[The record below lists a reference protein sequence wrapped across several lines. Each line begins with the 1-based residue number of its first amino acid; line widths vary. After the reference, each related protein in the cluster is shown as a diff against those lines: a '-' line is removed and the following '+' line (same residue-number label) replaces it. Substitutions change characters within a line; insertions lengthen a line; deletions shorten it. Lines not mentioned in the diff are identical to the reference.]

1 MNKQFESLANIWAN
15 RRQVEDR
22 LGVVYVFTE
31 QALQVFAEQI
41 VKESAV
47 ELMKLGNSYS
57 ECDTDA
63 DYMQGMLDSADIIKE
78 HFGIEE

>member
-63 DYMQGMLDSADIIKE
+63 DYMQGMLDSADIINE